1 MKKYSCDCDDK
12 NSDDGY
18 DAARDSY
25 LTYGGYGYND
35 RSREEDKAWA
45 DECRRNDRQGL
56 TKYCVDH
63 RMMQRT
69 INSKDEIMTNDFV
82 YDMSEI
88 CEEEIVKGWDE
99 MNEADSDDWVETD
112 DDWAADY
119 YGEEE
124 FA

>member
-1 MKKYSCDCDDK
+1 
-12 NSDDGY
+12 
-18 DAARDSY
+18 
-25 LTYGGYGYND
+25 
-35 RSREEDKAWA
+35 
-45 DECRRNDRQGL
+45 
-56 TKYCVDH
+56 
-63 RMMQRT
+63 MQRT